1 MTRELLLTK
10 LKTKFSNLGLG
21 EGILGA
27 QADYLLTLSPTEENV
42 DSLVDGMETVL
53 KSFQS
58 DLDKARAKKAETKPD
73 PKPAEPNPNPNPNPN
88 PKQETVDVPEWAKA
102 LIESNKAVADKLS
115 AFETEKVQR
124 SYAEKAI
131 AKLNELG
138 VKESF
143 YKLHVSGKQFQNE
156 EEIETFAQSLKETQD
171 SFLQDLNIK
180 ALEGRTPPV
189 FGETKSEAEVSPDVK
204 ARIDAKNQTT

>member
-10 LKTKFSNLGLG
+10 LKTKYSNLGLG

-58 DLDKARAKKAETKPD
+58 DLDKARAQKKAEQKQ
-73 PKPAEPNPNPNPNPN
+73 EP
-88 PKQETVDVPEWAKA
+88 PKQDPPKQDPPKTDDGVPEWAKA
-102 LIESNKAVADKLS
+102 ILESNKAVAEKLS
-115 AFETEKVQR
+115 AIEAEKVQK
-124 SYAEKAI
+124 SLADKAI
-131 AKLNELG
+131 AKLKELG

-143 YKLHVSGKQFQNE
+143 YKFHVSSKQFQNE
-156 EEIETFAQSLKETQD
+156 EEIETFAQSLKEAED
-171 SFLQDLNIK
+171 AFLQDLNIK
-180 ALEGRTPPV
+180 SLENRTPPM
-189 FGETKSEAEVSPDVK
+189 FGETKTDAEVSPDVK
-204 ARIDAKNQTT
+204 ARIDAKNKTTTT

>member
-10 LKTKFSNLGLG
+10 LKTKYYNLGLG

-58 DLDKARAKKAETKPD
+58 DLDKARAQKKAEQKQ
-73 PKPAEPNPNPNPNPN
+73 EP
-88 PKQETVDVPEWAKA
+88 PKQDPPNQDPPKTDDGVPEWAKA
-102 LIESNKAVADKLS
+102 ILESNKAVVEKLS
-115 AFETEKVQR
+115 AIEAVKVQK
-124 SYAEKAI
+124 SLADKAI
-131 AKLNELG
+131 AKLKELG

-143 YKLHVSGKQFQNE
+143 YKFHVSSKQFQNE
-156 EEIETFAQSLKETQD
+156 EEIETFAQSLKEAED
-171 SFLQDLNIK
+171 AFRQDLNIES
-180 ALEGRTPPV
+180 LENRTPPM
-189 FGETKSEAEVSPDVK
+189 FGETKTDEEVSPDVK
-204 ARIDAKNQTT
+204 ARIDAKNKTTTT